1 MIRSV
6 FVYWASL
13 WFLSQGVVLLIDLLF
28 VFFLCFLLMYYFK
41 SYKHTN
47 RSETSLSRPSAQRSW
62 VLADTVL
69 CRRPPGGNVHFL
81 LLPPPLREEITVG
94 WIINEN
100 KLANIKYWKGNVCM
114 LTIKMASEALTC
126 LKERACQPNA
136 SPPTYLEFHNTKKKE
151 SSLPVLSIVL
161 INN

>member
-6 FVYWASL
+6 FVYLASL

-62 VLADTVL
+62 VLAGPV
-69 CRRPPGGNVHFL
+69 PEAPGGKRT
-81 LLPPPLREEITVG
+81 LPAPAPAAPGGDYSRL
-94 WIINEN
+94 
-100 KLANIKYWKGNVCM
+100 
-114 LTIKMASEALTC
+114 
-126 LKERACQPNA
+126 
-136 SPPTYLEFHNTKKKE
+136 
-151 SSLPVLSIVL
+151 
-161 INN
+161 NN